1 MKRICI
7 FFMSFMLIIC
17 LTGCNKIK
25 SEEDKKMFNDYFIN
39 LDNEQGYVNAEYYL
53 SFTKNDIDYTYKY
66 SCEFKDD
73 GSIIILNIVEHKQKF
88 ICYTF
93 YNDTLLIQ
101 EFDDWPNT
109 SNSNLLNEQ
118 ESFISREDFLETYE
132 IIKKPKYNLN
142 FSYADYYRVRISNM
156 DEDSWEHHFKFDKE
170 YLYKIQI
177 FGLNLN
183 LYNCNVLFS
192 TLETEKSPEEIPFI
206 KLIGYENDVEYK
218 LYITISK

>member
-1 MKRICI
+1 
-7 FFMSFMLIIC
+7 MSFMLIIC

-73 GSIIILNIVEHKQKF
+73 GSIIILNIVEHEKKF

-93 YNDTLLIQ
+93 HNDTLLIQ
-101 EFDDWPNT
+101 EYDDWPDPHD
-109 SNSNLLNEQ
+109 SNLQKEK
-118 ESFISREDFLETYE
+118 EVTITRKDFLETYE
-132 IIKKPKYNLN
+132 IIKEPKYNLN
-142 FSYADYYRVRISNM
+142 LAYADYYRIKIRNM
-156 DEDSWEHHFKFDKE
+156 DEDNWDHYFKFDKE

-177 FGLNLN
+177 FGLDLN
-183 LYNCNVLFS
+183 LHNYTVLF
-192 TLETEKSPEEIPFI
+192 TTMGLEKSPEAFSFI
-206 KLIGYENDVEYK
+206 KIIGYENDVKYK
-218 LYITISK
+218 LYISINK